1 MNQSAER
8 KGVGRGAWFRLRLI
22 FLPQVPGPAL
32 WALVLVIALAFC
44 SLFETAHA
52 LTFDYDPLR
61 PTELRTC
68 DDHRYRGREEAAQE
82 CYTELFVS
90 SRNDALRA
98 QAVWA
103 MGDLA
108 AANVLF
114 RQYLRVSPN
123 AVIPR
128 NAWGRLYLET
138 HQDDE
143 ALKLFREALKI
154 DAANVQAKLGMAQ
167 IFVNRFEGQA
177 RALVAEVLKKND
189 DLIEAHLLLARMDLE
204 EGKLEEAERSVD
216 RAFTLTEKQKQP
228 PLEVYALRATL
239 DLMRGGDG
247 AKWIGRALAYN
258 AHYGSVYE
266 AMAHSEV
273 IRRRYLQAAALLRK
287 AVEVEPGLSSAH
299 AELGA
304 NLLRLGATE
313 EGQKHLAT
321 AYEGDPYD
329 ITTVNSLRLLDRFN
343 EFEASTSNDEF
354 PVQLRLHNKEAAAL
368 HPYVL
373 QLAQQSIATYA
384 KRYHFKPTQT
394 ITVELYPNHDDF
406 AVRVAGLPG
415 IGLLGVTFGYL
426 VAMDSPS
433 GRPVGDF
440 HWGSTLW
447 HEMAHVFTLEAT
459 DHRVPRWLSEGISV
473 FEEWRTGPT
482 PGVVVTPD
490 VLRAFNDGKFLKIED
505 LDSGFIRP
513 NYPNQ
518 VQVSYT
524 QAGLTCLF
532 IEQRFGFDR
541 LVAFLYEFK
550 KEISVAAAVKSA
562 LSISAA
568 EFDRQFDTFMKQRYA
583 KILPKAEEW
592 QRNYEAAE
600 KAAQKEDWSAVV
612 EPARA
617 TIELYSEHVGE
628 GSPYLVLAKAYDN
641 LKQPERALQTLLDY
655 RRAGGWDPN
664 ALRELAQQ
672 LQNAKRNDEA
682 LDVMLAINYSD
693 PLNADSHQRYADA
706 SLAANRPQDALRE
719 YKALLALNTHDTATA
734 YLGAARSLRMLGD
747 RAGSRRNVLQALEA
761 APYFRDAQNFLLEMV
776 EERE

>member
-247 AKWIGRALAYN
+247 AS
-258 AHYGSVYE
+258 GSDARWPTMLITAAFMKPWRIRKSYAGAMCKRQLCCAKRLKSSPVY
-266 AMAHSEV
+266 
-273 IRRRYLQAAALLRK
+273 RRRMPNSARIYYDWAPPRK
-287 AVEVEPGLSSAH
+287 GRSTWR
-299 AELGA
+299 
-304 NLLRLGATE
+304 RLMKAT
-313 EGQKHLAT
+313 L
-321 AYEGDPYD
+321 
-329 ITTVNSLRLLDRFN
+329 
-343 EFEASTSNDEF
+343 
-354 PVQLRLHNKEAAAL
+354 
-368 HPYVL
+368 
-373 QLAQQSIATYA
+373 
-384 KRYHFKPTQT
+384 T
-394 ITVELYPNHDDF
+394 I
-406 AVRVAGLPG
+406 
-415 IGLLGVTFGYL
+415 
-426 VAMDSPS
+426 
-433 GRPVGDF
+433 
-440 HWGSTLW
+440 
-447 HEMAHVFTLEAT
+447 
-459 DHRVPRWLSEGISV
+459 
-473 FEEWRTGPT
+473 
-482 PGVVVTPD
+482 
-490 VLRAFNDGKFLKIED
+490 
-505 LDSGFIRP
+505 
-513 NYPNQ
+513 
-518 VQVSYT
+518 
-524 QAGLTCLF
+524 
-532 IEQRFGFDR
+532 
-541 LVAFLYEFK
+541 
-550 KEISVAAAVKSA
+550 
-562 LSISAA
+562 
-568 EFDRQFDTFMKQRYA
+568 
-583 KILPKAEEW
+583 
-592 QRNYEAAE
+592 
-600 KAAQKEDWSAVV
+600 
-612 EPARA
+612 
-617 TIELYSEHVGE
+617 
-628 GSPYLVLAKAYDN
+628 
-641 LKQPERALQTLLDY
+641 
-655 RRAGGWDPN
+655 
-664 ALRELAQQ
+664 
-672 LQNAKRNDEA
+672 
-682 LDVMLAINYSD
+682 
-693 PLNADSHQRYADA
+693 
-706 SLAANRPQDALRE
+706 
-719 YKALLALNTHDTATA
+719 
-734 YLGAARSLRMLGD
+734 
-747 RAGSRRNVLQALEA
+747 
-761 APYFRDAQNFLLEMV
+761 
-776 EERE
+776 